1 MATLKLN
8 DVTTMTESGG
18 TVTMADGVALGT
30 PASVALTNATSFP
43 AGHVVQ
49 VVGNQ
54 TAFSITDFAVT
65 NSTVKDADG
74 NGLTISGVTAGNL
87 LKINIAGGYHRMY
100 GASNATGG
108 CNWNIVASPNTGADT
123 LVSGTRLFMRDY
135 NSDYLHV
142 GISLIGMYIV
152 PSGVT
157 SVEIL
162 RELTA
167 TTINSTWNSIN
178 ETPMSSSIMEIQQ

>member
-1 MATLKLN
+1 
-8 DVTTMTESGG
+8 MTRSRDNADHYSGLG
-18 TVTMADGVALGT
+18 ASNPTVTLG
-30 PASVALTNATSFP
+30 SNATFP
-43 AGHVVQ
+43 AGHVIQ

-54 TAFSITDFAVT
+54 TAFSTTDFSVT

-87 LKINIAGGYHRMY
+87 LKMHIAGGYHRMY
-100 GASNATGG
+100 GAGSGTGG
-108 CNWNIVASPNTGADT
+108 CNWKIVASPNSGGDT
-123 LVSGTRLFMRDY
+123 LVSGTRLYMRDY

-142 GISLIGMYIV
+142 PISIVGMYIV

-162 RELTA
+162 RELTP
-167 TTINSTWNSIN
+167 TTINSSWNS
-178 ETPMSSSIMEIQQ
+178 TADVPMSCSIMEIQQ